1 MQRSAVMKI
10 KYKEDITKNTIPKMH
25 KKSSTISFRIDEDYL
40 KELREES
47 IEKKI
52 SLNTLANQIFGEYI
66 EWHRYVERFGIISM
80 SRDAFKYILDSLDD
94 KQIIELATTI
104 GQKAPKEFILFKWKS
119 LELKNIIYFIK
130 MYLGHCGYG
139 KYDYLKDP
147 ENNNYSFSIHHVF
160 GINGSLF
167 LKSFLETLLK
177 TTLQKECQTI
187 INENSLVIFFKE

>member
-1 MQRSAVMKI
+1 
-10 KYKEDITKNTIPKMH
+10 
-25 KKSSTISFRIDEDYL
+25 
-40 KELREES
+40 
-47 IEKKI
+47 
-52 SLNTLANQIFGEYI
+52 
-66 EWHRYVERFGIISM
+66 
-80 SRDAFKYILDSLDD
+80 
-94 KQIIELATTI
+94 
-104 GQKAPKEFILFKWKS
+104 
-119 LELKNIIYFIK
+119 